1 MKYCFFLFALL
12 CHAVRV
18 LAGGLHGCM
27 ERVLAYQA
35 YVLDEFN
42 DPKDRSIGFSCTRW
56 DNKNRACTGKWQ
68 ACAGS
73 ATNGRCNY
81 DEFLNL
87 LKSKKRAPVSGW
99 AVYKRGTKR
108 LDVEETSKY
117 CFQQF
122 KGNVPEIP
130 VYRVIKGERGD
141 FNSYTRRLA
150 ETVDNIYA
158 NYGSTKKSSQYK
170 FEDFDNTRDRIAVL
184 RTADQ
189 NRFLIPR
196 ARKYFGNQIELQIVD
211 LGEDPIRPGKR
222 LTALDFKETALA
234 AKKAGV
240 QDYTTR
246 LGDFAKSFY
255 STGDTRQHLAVR
267 RSYRKVAD
275 RSRSCRAYS
284 E

>member
-1 MKYCFFLFALL
+1 MKCCFFLFALL

-73 ATNGRCNY
+73 AANGRCNY

-87 LKSKKRAPVSGW
+87 LKSKKRAP
-99 AVYKRGTKR
+99 
-108 LDVEETSKY
+108 
-117 CFQQF
+117 QF

-189 NRFLIPR
+189 NRFLIPQ

-246 LGDFAKSFY
+246 LGNFAKSFY
-255 STGDTRQHLAVR
+255 STGDARQHLAIK
-267 RSYRKVAD
+267 STI
-275 RSRSCRAYS
+275 CI
-284 E
+284 